1 MNLLAVLTLV
11 EQLAD
16 IKTVDAATPEAA
28 QIALAESAGPPDV
41 ARDATIFVLGPQGY
55 KQVREGRNGFT
66 CLIARQFP
74 NTVEPECFDAE
85 GTATLVPVRMFVE
98 AERAK
103 GTSEAAIEKAV
114 ANGYGSGRFVGPRKP
129 GLVYMLSSH
138 NVVFDPVRK
147 QIIHFPGHL
156 MFYAPN
162 VTEKDVGSGPGAPD
176 ILAPGTPLAML
187 IVVPSPHGHR
197 E

>member
-1 MNLLAVLTLV
+1 MHLLAVLALV

-16 IKTVDAATPEAA
+16 IKTVDATTPEAV
-28 QIALAESAGPPDV
+28 QIAIAESAGPPDV
-41 ARDATIFVLGPQGY
+41 ARDAGIFVLGPAGY
-55 KQVREGRNGFT
+55 KKVREGRNGFT

-103 GTSEAAIEKAV
+103 GTSEAVIDKAV
-114 ANGYGSGRFVGPRKP
+114 ASGYASGRFIGPRKP
-129 GLVYMLSSH
+129 GLVYMLSAH
-138 NVVFDPVRK
+138 NYVFDPVRK
-147 QIIHFPGHL
+147 RIIHFPGHL

-162 VTEKDVGSGPGAPD
+162 ATVQDVGSGPGAPD
-176 ILAPGTPLAML
+176 ILAPGTPLAMM

-197 E
+197 